1 MLQKKG
7 DKHRVHRVSRSLR
20 GVARSVGRKNRK
32 SVVNQVMKDKRMKC
46 IVVKRVGQLVQKE
59 LIFTSTKEAKSIYG
73 NKSLEDL
80 TKFSWSLLATDMKRT
95 MPTLSSILG
104 ECLLSEE
111 KKAIVI
117 PFIGGV
123 LLKQHNEKMSFLQRL
138 FSLLL
143 YSCHSSKQVCT
154 CLYWTFSLKFSLL

>member
-59 LIFTSTKEAKSIYG
+59 LIFTSTKEAKSI
-73 NKSLEDL
+73 LWE
-80 TKFSWSLLATDMKRT
+80 
-95 MPTLSSILG
+95 
-104 ECLLSEE
+104 
-111 KKAIVI
+111 
-117 PFIGGV
+117 
-123 LLKQHNEKMSFLQRL
+123 
-138 FSLLL
+138 
-143 YSCHSSKQVCT
+143 
-154 CLYWTFSLKFSLL
+154 